1 MDALLKH
8 QNLLR
13 RLYRYPI
20 FIAAYLALDAA
31 SFIHPLHGLITPW
44 NPAPALALVF
54 LLRTGRAGRLPLF
67 IAVLLTESLVRGYGI
82 NLLSALVLGTGYMVL
97 GEVLKVRLPPNT
109 QLDNRKTLFSW
120 LAIVAIGTL
129 VNSFVYLTCLRLLGL
144 IPDESWLNALLQFW
158 VGDGVGIAVA
168 MPLFW
173 WLSHPKTRQKLY
185 IALLSWQ
192 TLAYAL
198 LGLVAM
204 WAAFALGGHDEGFK
218 YFYLLSLAIVWAASR
233 QGMAGAIISATQLQ
247 VSLIISVQWLNYTE
261 ITLPELQVFSLVMA
275 FVGFFIGSVV
285 NELRHTSSELRQTL
299 RLAAAGEMA
308 GALAHE
314 LNQPL
319 TALSAYA
326 YACER
331 MMQQG
336 ESGSRLNTA
345 IQGMLK
351 ESGRAAEILGRLR
364 DFFRTGATQLK
375 QVDISTLIESA
386 VYPFRTKA
394 SQRDINLIVHTPHRI
409 VLLAD
414 RPQLEVVL
422 RNLISNAI
430 EAISEVTTDAKN
442 PHQIAISTDIQAGG
456 NILIT
461 IEDTGKGLS
470 EDVAEQ
476 LFEPFKSSKSSG
488 LGLGLVISR
497 AIVETHGGTLW
508 CEPGDHGIFKLQLPI
523 LETPQTP

>member
-1 MDALLKH
+1 MLLKT
-8 QNLLR
+8 
-13 RLYRYPI
+13 LYRYPV
-20 FIAAYLALDAA
+20 FVLAYFALDAA

-44 NPAPALALVF
+44 NPAPALGLVF
-54 LLRTGRAGRLPLF
+54 LLRMGAAGRLPLI
-67 IAVLLTESLVRGYGI
+67 IAVLLTEFFVRGNGI
-82 NLLSALVLGTGYMVL
+82 NLLAALVLAAGYMIL

-109 QLDNRKTLFSW
+109 QLDNRQTLLSW
-120 LAIVAIGTL
+120 MAIISIGTL
-129 VNSFVYLTCLRLLGL
+129 VNSFVYLTCLRILGL
-144 IPDESWLNALLQFW
+144 VPDEGWLTALLQFW

-173 WLSHPKTRQKLY
+173 WLSQPKTRHKLY
-185 IALLSWQ
+185 ATLLRWE
-192 TLAYAL
+192 TLAYSL
-198 LGLVAM
+198 LGLFAI
-204 WAAFALGGHDEGFK
+204 WAAFALGGQNEGFK
-218 YFYLLSLAIVWAASR
+218 YFYLLSPAIVWAASR
-233 QGMAGAIISATQLQ
+233 QGMVGAIISATQLQ
-247 VSLIISVQWLNYTE
+247 VSLIVSVQWLNYTN

-285 NELRHTSSELRQTL
+285 NELRHASSELRQTL

-326 YACER
+326 IASER
-331 MMQQG
+331 LLQQNENG
-336 ESGSRLNTA
+336 DRLQQAIRGLRQESD
-345 IQGMLK
+345 
-351 ESGRAAEILGRLR
+351 RAAEILGRLR

-375 QVDISTLIESA
+375 QVDIATLIESA
-386 VYPFRTKA
+386 THTLRHKA
-394 SQRDINLIVHTPHRI
+394 NQRNIRLEVSTPHRI

-414 RPQLEVVL
+414 KPQLEVVL

-430 EAISEVTTDAKN
+430 EAIPEHDPSDTQHHVS
-442 PHQIAISTDIQAGG
+442 ISTDIQSGG

-461 IEDTGKGLS
+461 VEDSGKGLS
-470 EDVAEQ
+470 EDVAEH

-508 CEPGDHGIFKLQLPI
+508 CEPANHGIFKIQLPI
-523 LETPQTP
+523 LETPHTP